1 MSDKMLG
8 ILGIGVGIAGLYF
21 AARTAE
27 KMDKAVNDLSKNI
40 DIDVSD
46 SIVGKA
52 VEKAVDRAAGEAV
65 SRESRNAVERIKADI
80 HAEVKK
86 AVDAAYSD
94 LKGDVAKEMDRQ
106 VANVDLKKIADEITD
121 KATEKVMARIDD
133 DLDDILDKYNSHL
146 EKVTKVYSS
155 ITDTLSKFNRDKELS
170 FRLS

>member
-27 KMDKAVNDLSKNI
+27 KMEKAVNDLSKNI

-52 VEKAVDRAAGEAV
+52 VEKAVDHAAGEAV
-65 SRESRNAVERIKADI
+65 SRESRNAVERIRSDI
-80 HAEVKK
+80 HREVRA
-86 AVDAAYSD
+86 AVDSAYAD
-94 LKGDVAKEMDRQ
+94 LKDEVAKELHKQ
-106 VANVDLKKIADEITD
+106 VANVDLKRISDEITE
-121 KATEKVMARIDD
+121 KASEKVMARIDD
-133 DLDDILDKYNSHL
+133 DLDDILDKYNGHL